1 MSNTSLA
8 VRPRSVDASPET
20 HPGVAWWNSLTREDR
35 RDWLAMANSAIP
47 ADAYRLRCQLMR
59 GIHGRAAT

>member
-1 MSNTSLA
+1 MSKTILQ
-8 VRPRSVDASPET
+8 PPPEA
-20 HPGVAWWNSLTREDR
+20 GIRWWNSLTREDR
-35 RDWLAMANSAIP
+35 RDWLAIANSATP